1 MLCSRRHQVIVL
13 PLMVAVSVL
22 GCLAWWAPNGA
33 ANATPHDRI
42 YAPNAA
48 GERLAAVL
56 LGELVLWDIPLTFLP
71 TIWSPAA
78 MAHHVCT
85 ALLALLALRPYCAY
99 YAPFFAGAG
108 WDRAIPHTCAREP
121 AKRAQFCLQT
131 ASKLRPKPSNP
142 RPNRSP
148 PAPGVIEISLP
159 SMPAILRH
167 LSPQA

>member
-13 PLMVAVSVL
+13 PLMLAVSVL
-22 GCLAWWAPNGA
+22 GCLAWWAPDGA
-33 ANATPHDRI
+33 HATPSDRI

-85 ALLALLALRPYCAY
+85 ALLSLLALRPYCAY
-99 YAPFFAGAG
+99 YAPFFAGA
-108 WDRAIPHTCAREP
+108 D
-121 AKRAQFCLQT
+121 
-131 ASKLRPKPSNP
+131 
-142 RPNRSP
+142 
-148 PAPGVIEISLP
+148 
-159 SMPAILRH
+159 
-167 LSPQA
+167 

>member
-33 ANATPHDRI
+33 ANATPHERI

-85 ALLALLALRPYCAY
+85 ALLALLALTLTLTLTLTPTLTLTLTLTLTPKTLTLIRRRPIT
-99 YAPFFAGAG
+99 
-108 WDRAIPHTCAREP
+108 RATRPTTTRRRLAR
-121 AKRAQFCLQT
+121 RAR
-131 ASKLRPKPSNP
+131 ASLRP
-142 RPNRSP
+142 RGR
-148 PAPGVIEISLP
+148 
-159 SMPAILRH
+159 
-167 LSPQA
+167 LSPSPRLRRRTPPTR

>member
-1 MLCSRRHQVIVL
+1 MIVL

-99 YAPFFAGAG
+99 YAPFFAGVG
-108 WDRAIPHTCAREP
+108 
-121 AKRAQFCLQT
+121 
-131 ASKLRPKPSNP
+131 
-142 RPNRSP
+142 
-148 PAPGVIEISLP
+148 
-159 SMPAILRH
+159 
-167 LSPQA
+167 